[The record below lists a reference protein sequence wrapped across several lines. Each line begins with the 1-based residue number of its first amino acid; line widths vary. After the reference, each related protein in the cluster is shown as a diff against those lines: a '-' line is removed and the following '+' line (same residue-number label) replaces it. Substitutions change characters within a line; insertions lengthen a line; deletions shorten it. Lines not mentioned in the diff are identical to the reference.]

1 MRTIFR
7 YAIFF
12 MLFVITTLVVMDV
25 NSTSQRKTEM
35 NDSAEISMR
44 NVLKANNINKMY
56 PMTASDMETELIRN
70 IAQNMN
76 TDSGMDIGILEINTK
91 GLMDITLTSE
101 FTHLNGQADK
111 RTMRKTVLVETYE
124 K

>member
-12 MLFVITTLVVMDV
+12 VLFVITTLVVMDV

-101 FTHLNGQADK
+101 FTHLNGKADK
-111 RTMRKTVLVETYE
+111 RTMRKIMLVETYE

>member
-111 RTMRKTVLVETYE
+111 RPMRKTMLVETYE

>member
-12 MLFVITTLVVMDV
+12 VLFVITTLVVMDV

-44 NVLKANNINKMY
+44 NVLKANNKNKMY

-111 RTMRKTVLVETYE
+111 RTMRKIMLVETYE

>member
-35 NDSAEISMR
+35 YDSAEISMR

-70 IAQNMN
+70 IAQNVN

-111 RTMRKTVLVETYE
+111 RTMRKTMLVETYE

>member
-12 MLFVITTLVVMDV
+12 VLFVITTLVVMDV

-56 PMTASDMETELIRN
+56 PMTESDMETELIRN

-111 RTMRKTVLVETYE
+111 RTMRKIMLVETYE